1 MSDGKWPDLA
11 GAIVE
16 GVHRLPIRVYY
27 EDTDFTGIVYHAN
40 YLKFA
45 ERGRTDFLR
54 LTGIHHSELLELDP
68 PLAFAVHKME
78 IEFLV
83 PAKIDDLLEVESR
96 YVTAKGARLEIEQI
110 ITRDGVPIWRA
121 LVRAACIDTD
131 GRPKRLPAF
140 MLEALDPHVAAATQ
154 SG

>member
-1 MSDGKWPDLA
+1 MSAENWPDLA
-11 GAIVE
+11 GRVEE

-27 EDTDFTGIVYHAN
+27 EDTDFTAIVYHAN

-54 LTGIHHSELLELDP
+54 LTGVHHSQLLERDP

-78 IEFLV
+78 IEFITPARIDELLV
-83 PAKIDDLLEVESR
+83 VETR
-96 YVTAKGARLEIEQI
+96 YVAARGARLDIEQT
-110 ITRDGVPIWRA
+110 ITRDGAPIWRA

-131 GRPKRLPAF
+131 GRPKRLPASIV
-140 MLEALDPHVAAATQ
+140 EALAPHVAAASQ
-154 SG
+154 SA